1 MTNEEFERIKNS
13 IRAKSV
19 SQPDPEA
26 EKARRKLDRD
36 MDRIERALTACL
48 KAPRRPPTPSEADK
62 RLAKVLAELAERRSR
77 RSRSRRSLADKW
89 LEAQSKI
96 VRRDRDEP
104 SS

>member
-13 IRAKSV
+13 IRAKSA
-19 SQPDPEA
+19 SQPAPDPEA
-26 EKARRKLDRD
+26 ERARRKLDRD

-48 KAPRRPPTPSEADK
+48 KAPWRPQTPSEAET
-62 RLAKVLAELAERRSR
+62 RLTKALAELAERRSKR
-77 RSRSRRSLADKW
+77 TIADKW

-96 VRRDRDEP
+96 VPPDREGT